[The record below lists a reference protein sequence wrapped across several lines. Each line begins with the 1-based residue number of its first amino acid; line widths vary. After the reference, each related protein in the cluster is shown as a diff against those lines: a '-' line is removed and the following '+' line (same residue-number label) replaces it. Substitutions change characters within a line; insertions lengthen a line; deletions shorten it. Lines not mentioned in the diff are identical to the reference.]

1 MRSPRMNDLS
11 LIFGAL
17 GPIFALILLGL
28 GLRRLEFPGDGFW
41 PAAERFTYFI
51 LFPALLVHRLALARL
66 GDYAVGSVAVVI
78 AAQLLGMTA
87 LVYALRSW
95 LQVDGPAFSSV
106 YQGVIRFNTYVGLAV
121 VLAVFQA
128 EGGAVAALVMAIM
141 IPLINVLC
149 VLVLNMHAGG
159 SATICG
165 VLRGLLANPLI
176 LACLIGIGLNVGGIG
191 LPWGS
196 AAVLEILARAAL
208 PLGLLA
214 VGAGLRVTGL
224 SRPGLLATASGLKLL
239 VLPALAGVLCWLVE
253 PGRLETAVL
262 VTFAAL
268 PGASTA
274 YILARQLGGDAPL
287 IAAIVTVETALAM
300 LTLPAVLLWVV

>member
-1 MRSPRMNDLS
+1 MSDLP
-11 LIFGAL
+11 LILGAL

-28 GLRRLEFPGDGFW
+28 GLRRLGFPGDGFW
-41 PAAERFTYFI
+41 PAAERFTYFV
-51 LFPALLVHRLALARL
+51 LFPALLVYRLALARL
-66 GDYAVGSVAVVI
+66 GEYAVGPVAAVI
-78 AAQLLGMTA
+78 VLLLLGMTA
-87 LVYALRSW
+87 LVYAVRPWLR
-95 LQVDGPAFSSV
+95 VDGPAFTSV

-121 VLAVFQA
+121 VLAVFHT
-128 EGGAVAALVMAIM
+128 EGGTVAALVMAIM

-149 VLVLNMHAGG
+149 VLVLNVHAGG
-159 SATICG
+159 SATVGG
-165 VLRGLLANPLI
+165 VLRGLLTNPLI
-176 LACLIGIGLNVGGIG
+176 LACLFGIGLNVTGIG

-214 VGAGLRVTGL
+214 VGAGLRVDAL
-224 SRPGLLATASGLKLL
+224 ARPGLLVGTGTLKLL
-239 VLPALAGVLCWLVE
+239 AAPAMAWMLCELVR

-268 PGASTA
+268 PSASTA

-287 IAAIVTVETALAM
+287 IAMIVTVEIALAM
-300 LTLPAVLLWVV
+300 VTLPLVLIWLV

>member
-1 MRSPRMNDLS
+1 MNNLP
-11 LIFGAL
+11 LILGAL
-17 GPIFALILLGL
+17 GPIFALIVLGL
-28 GLRRLEFPGDGFW
+28 GLKRSGFPGDGFW
-41 PAAERFTYFI
+41 PAAERLTYFV
-51 LFPALLVHRLALARL
+51 LFPALLVQRLALARL
-66 GDYAVGSVAVVI
+66 DEYAVGPVAAVI
-78 AAQLLGMTA
+78 VAMLLGMTA
-87 LVYALRSW
+87 LVYALRPW
-95 LQVDGPAFSSV
+95 LKVEGPAFTSV

-121 VLAVFQA
+121 ALAVFHT

-149 VLVLNMHAGG
+149 VLVLTVHAGG
-159 SATICG
+159 SATVAG
-165 VLRGLLANPLI
+165 VARGLMTNPLI
-176 LACLIGIGLNVGGIG
+176 LACLTGIGLNQSGIG

-214 VGAGLRVTGL
+214 VGAGLRLEGL
-224 SRPGLLATASGLKLL
+224 RRPGLLAAVSGLKLL
-239 VLPALAGVLCWLVE
+239 ALPALAAGLCSVMQ

-287 IAAIVTVETALAM
+287 IAAMVTVETAAALA
-300 LTLPAVLLWVV
+300 TLPAVLVWIV

>member
-1 MRSPRMNDLS
+1 MTNLP

-17 GPIFALILLGL
+17 GPIFALIVLGL
-28 GLRRLEFPGDGFW
+28 GLNRGGFPGPSFW
-41 PAAERFTYFI
+41 PGAERIAYFI

-66 GDYAVGSVAVVI
+66 DQYAVAPVAAVI
-78 AAQLLGMTA
+78 VAQLLGMTA
-87 LVYALRSW
+87 LVYALRRW
-95 LQVDGPAFSSV
+95 LQTDGPAFSSV
-106 YQGVIRFNTYVGLAV
+106 YQGAIRFNTYVGLAV
-121 VLAVFQA
+121 VLALFPA
-128 EGGAVAALVMAIM
+128 EGGAVAALIMAIM

-149 VLVLNMHAGG
+149 VLVLNAHANG
-159 SATICG
+159 SATVMGI
-165 VLRGLLANPLI
+165 LRDLGANPLI
-176 LACLIGIGLNVGGIG
+176 LACLIGIVLNVSGIG

-214 VGAGLRVTGL
+214 VGAGLRLEGL
-224 SRPGLLATASGLKLL
+224 RRPGLLALASGLKLL
-239 VLPALAGVLCWLVE
+239 VMPIWVAILCRLLQ
-253 PGRLETAVL
+253 PGSLETAVL

-287 IAAIVTVETALAM
+287 MAVIVTIEIAAALV
-300 LTLPAVLLWVV
+300 TLPMVLVWVV

>member
-1 MRSPRMNDLS
+1 MNDLP

-28 GLRRLEFPGDGFW
+28 GLRQFGFPGDGFW
-41 PAAERFTYFI
+41 PAAERLTYFV
-51 LFPALLVHRLALARL
+51 LFPALLVQRLAVARL
-66 GDYAVGSVAVVI
+66 GDYAVGPVAVVI
-78 AAQLLGMTA
+78 VTMLLGMTA
-87 LVYALRSW
+87 LVYALRPW
-95 LQVDGPAFSSV
+95 LKVEGPAFTSV

-121 VLAVFQA
+121 ALAVFRA
-128 EGGAVAALVMAIM
+128 EGGTVAALVMAIM

-149 VLVLNMHAGG
+149 VLVLTVHAGG
-159 SATICG
+159 SATVAG
-165 VLRGLLANPLI
+165 VARGLITNPLI
-176 LACLIGIGLNVGGIG
+176 LGCLMGIGLNLSGIG

-214 VGAGLRVTGL
+214 VGAGLRLEGL
-224 SRPGLLATASGLKLL
+224 TRPGLLAAASGLKLL
-239 VLPALAGVLCWLVE
+239 TLPALAAGLCWAVQ

-287 IAAIVTVETALAM
+287 IAAIVTVETAAALA
-300 LTLPAVLLWVV
+300 TLPAVLVWVV

>member
-1 MRSPRMNDLS
+1 MNNLP
-11 LIFGAL
+11 LILGAL
-17 GPIFALILLGL
+17 GPIFTLILLGL
-28 GLRRLEFPGDGFW
+28 GLRRSGFPGDGFW
-41 PAAERFTYFI
+41 PAAERLTYFI

-66 GDYAVGSVAVVI
+66 GDYAVGPVAVVI
-78 AAQLLGMTA
+78 VAMLLGMTA
-87 LVYALRSW
+87 LAYALRPW
-95 LQVDGPAFSSV
+95 LKVDGPAFTSV

-121 VLAVFQA
+121 ALAVFHA
-128 EGGAVAALVMAIM
+128 EGGTVAALVMAIM

-149 VLVLNMHAGG
+149 VLVLTVHAGG
-159 SATICG
+159 SATVAG
-165 VLRGLLANPLI
+165 VTRGLISNPLI
-176 LACLIGIGLNVGGIG
+176 LACLTGIGLNLSGIG

-214 VGAGLRVTGL
+214 VGAGLRLEGL
-224 SRPGLLATASGLKLL
+224 RRPGLLAVASGLKLL
-239 VLPALAGVLCWLVE
+239 ALPALAAGLCGLIQ

-287 IAAIVTVETALAM
+287 IAAIVTVETAAALA
-300 LTLPAVLLWVV
+300 TLPAVLVWVV

>member
-1 MRSPRMNDLS
+1 MNHLP
-11 LIFGAL
+11 LILGAL

-28 GLRRLEFPGDGFW
+28 GLRRFGFPGDGFW
-41 PAAERFTYFI
+41 PAAERLTYFI
-51 LFPALLVHRLALARL
+51 LFPALLVQRLALSRL
-66 GDYAVGSVAVVI
+66 GDYAVGPVAVVI
-78 AAQLLGMTA
+78 VAMLLGMTA
-87 LVYALRSW
+87 LVYALRPW
-95 LQVDGPAFSSV
+95 LKVDGPAFSSV

-121 VLAVFQA
+121 ALAVFHA
-128 EGGAVAALVMAIM
+128 EGGTVAALVMAIM

-149 VLVLNMHAGG
+149 VLVLTVHAGG
-159 SATICG
+159 SATVAG
-165 VLRGLLANPLI
+165 VARGLITNPLI
-176 LACLIGIGLNVGGIG
+176 LACLTGIGLNLSGIG

-196 AAVLEILARAAL
+196 AAVLDILARAAL

-214 VGAGLRVTGL
+214 VGAGLRVEGL
-224 SRPGLLATASGLKLL
+224 ARPGLLAAASALKLL
-239 VLPALAGVLCWLVE
+239 ALPALAAALCWLVA

-287 IAAIVTVETALAM
+287 IAAIVTVETAAALA
-300 LTLPAVLLWVV
+300 TLPAVLVWVV

>member
-1 MRSPRMNDLS
+1 MNHLP
-11 LIFGAL
+11 LILGAL

-28 GLRRLEFPGDGFW
+28 GLRRFGFPGDGFW
-41 PAAERFTYFI
+41 PAAERLTYFI
-51 LFPALLVHRLALARL
+51 LFPALLVQRLALARL
-66 GDYAVGSVAVVI
+66 GDYAVGPVAVVI
-78 AAQLLGMTA
+78 VAMLLGMTA
-87 LVYALRSW
+87 LVYALRPW
-95 LQVDGPAFSSV
+95 LKVDGPAFSSV

-121 VLAVFQA
+121 ALAVFHV
-128 EGGAVAALVMAIM
+128 EGGTVAALVMAIM

-149 VLVLNMHAGG
+149 VLVLTVHAGG
-159 SATICG
+159 SATVAG
-165 VLRGLLANPLI
+165 VARGLITNPLI
-176 LACLIGIGLNVGGIG
+176 LACLTGIGLNLSGIG

-196 AAVLEILARAAL
+196 AAVLDILARAAL

-214 VGAGLRVTGL
+214 VGAGLRVEGL
-224 SRPGLLATASGLKLL
+224 ARPGLLAAASGLKLL
-239 VLPALAGVLCWLVE
+239 ALPALAAVLCWMVA

-287 IAAIVTVETALAM
+287 IAAIVTVETAAALA
-300 LTLPAVLLWVV
+300 TLPAVLVWVV